1 MQMNPGI
8 ILAGEPVNAL
18 ASYMSGQG
26 AAQQRGEWDRQN
38 ALAQLYKTQGA
49 GLISGDQTALNALA
63 GLDPQA
69 AMQMQTQQQ
78 SLAMDRERL
87 QMARTAAAREAEAWA
102 MDKDA
107 ATVAAE
113 RERLATGL
121 KGASYFFAQGDQA
134 GYEAFLK
141 QQGVDPAQFPFEQFP
156 AYAAGAEG
164 VLEVLG
170 GFTPKAPSA
179 AEMTSGAG
187 AGNMWVDPRDPTRGV
202 QKIPGYDQGGGFR
215 PATAQEAAQYGAAG
229 GQIGPDGRFYPVNP
243 PSGMAV
249 RTNPDGTMEMVQGP
263 GAGAAGKP
271 FTEAQSKD
279 VVFVTRAE
287 GALNALEPVA
297 GELTSRSSVA
307 SEFLPMGAG
316 GYMQSDNFQVARTA
330 GNEFLQAILR
340 KDTGAA
346 ITEQEQNLYGN
357 TYLPQ
362 PGDSEARLAYKAQAR
377 RRAVDALKAGMSPA
391 QIIAQE
397 QALAGAP
404 PSGQPSQGLQPGV
417 VEDGYR
423 YKGGDPSNPDNWE
436 PAQ

>member
-164 VLEVLG
+164 VLEALS
-170 GFTPKAPSA
+170 GFTPKAPTA
-179 AEMTSGAG
+179 ADMTSGAG
-187 AGNMWVDPRDPTRGV
+187 AGRMWVDPKDPTKGV
-202 QKIPGYDQGGGFR
+202 TAIPGYGGGETYR
-215 PATAQEAAQYGAAG
+215 PATPEEAARYGAAA
-229 GQIGPDGRFYPVNP
+229 GQFGPDGRFYPVNP
-243 PSGMAV
+243 PSGMVV

-263 GAGAAGKP
+263 GAGAAGGQKL
-271 FTEAQSKD
+271 TEQQSKD
-279 VVFVTRAE
+279 LVYYQRAT
-287 GALNALEPVA
+287 GASQALDNFETA
-297 GELTSRSSVA
+297 LTSYLDRGLGSLPLVGNTLTSP
-307 SEFLPMGAG
+307 EFQQGNQA
-316 GYMQSDNFQVARTA
+316 AREWLA
-330 GNEFLQAILR
+330 AILR

-346 ITEQEQNLYGN
+346 ITSQEFDIYGPM
-357 TYLPQ
+357 YIPM
-362 PGDSEARLAYKAQAR
+362 PGDSPEVMEQKRVARKRAEDAIRLGLGTATGLADIAAGQPAKQAGPPAGIDPEVWDAMTPEE
-377 RRAVDALKAGMSPA
+377 RAVF
-391 QIIAQE
+391 Q
-397 QALAGAP
+397 
-404 PSGQPSQGLQPGV
+404 
-417 VEDGYR
+417 
-423 YKGGDPSNPDNWE
+423 
-436 PAQ
+436 

>member
-63 GLDPQA
+63 GLDPQT

-164 VLEVLG
+164 VLEALT
-170 GFTPKAPSA
+170 GFTPKAVDPMDALKLEEQRLKVEAMKNPPPEGPLTTEAKLKADLDAGRIDRATYEAALARMAPKGTSLTFDPTTGAMTFNDGPGVAGGVGGPTVGQVYNPNEVSA
-179 AEMTSGAG
+179 VIDLIDQITADPNLPGVVGGRAMLLGG
-187 AGNMWVDPRDPTRGV
+187 GNMPDEMNLAQRL
-202 QKIPGYDQGGGFR
+202 GYGQGGLSVIEKIGQLQSNTWFSAR
-215 PATAQEAAQYGAAG
+215 AMLKGGGPITDYESRKAEAAVSRLARPKSEEDFRAALQELRDAIVEGQAKLAAAAAG
-229 GQIGPDGRFYPVNP
+229 GQ
-243 PSGMAV
+243 A
-249 RTNPDGTMEMVQGP
+249 
-263 GAGAAGKP
+263 
-271 FTEAQSKD
+271 
-279 VVFVTRAE
+279 
-287 GALNALEPVA
+287 
-297 GELTSRSSVA
+297 
-307 SEFLPMGAG
+307 
-316 GYMQSDNFQVARTA
+316 TA
-330 GNEFLQAILR
+330 
-340 KDTGAA
+340 
-346 ITEQEQNLYGN
+346 
-357 TYLPQ
+357 P
-362 PGDSEARLAYKAQAR
+362 
-377 RRAVDALKAGMSPA
+377 
-391 QIIAQE
+391 
-397 QALAGAP
+397 
-404 PSGQPSQGLQPGV
+404 PSQGLQPGA

-423 YKGGDPSNPDNWE
+423 FKGGDPSNPDNWE